1 MVAAGV
7 FVSYSLGTMA
17 MGLDDLFEREV
28 RHDGIALC
36 LASLRTYYTAAT
48 DPEPVAVSES
58 EVVLDA
64 DPEAA
69 ATQAPATDLEVRTD
83 LEAPTV
89 GAADLLEA
97 WRARVLAVS
106 PRSPPHETLDAKPA
120 SLEAAAAVAAEAAA
134 AVAAAAEA
142 GAAEAA
148 SGTSEPRSWSGL
160 NEMRAQLDE
169 MRAQL
174 ASERVRSELMLA
186 SERVR
191 SELMLASER
200 VLRRQ
205 CEAELAALRR
215 SSDEA
220 LDRQRNVAERG
231 IRELQG
237 EVARLQERAAVKERA
252 AAVEERAHT
261 ATLACEVDKSRQ
273 SPQSAPRTASSGGAG
288 EHSSR
293 MATALVPP
301 IQTSRSSTDGLP
313 LYDSRDSTS
322 SPRRG
327 TDTCDGQDPRG
338 CVGLGLPRLFVYANW
353 VAIYAAAIYAILA
366 WLSVAPQAGS

>member
-1 MVAAGV
+1 
-7 FVSYSLGTMA
+7 MA

-186 SERVR
+186 SERV
-191 SELMLASER
+191 
-200 VLRRQ
+200 LRRQ

-327 TDTCDGQDPRG
+327 TDTCDGQDLRG
-338 CVGLGLPRLFVYANW
+338 CVGLGLPRLFVYATW